1 MSSGSGLPSPSGAR
15 LSGDDYQHLFTWF
28 HVLQLLR
35 EESGV
40 TRVAFEV
47 GDAGNVD
54 DLVVHR
60 HAAAPVYH
68 QVKYVVAQAEPLTH
82 DWFTTPTRSGG
93 LSPLERF
100 HSSYT
105 ALSAT
110 DGPPQMVL
118 VTNRQISHADPILR
132 HLGGRDDKLVP
143 RLSREGPR
151 STSGRARK
159 SWADHLGISED
170 ELLKMLEH
178 FAIKAGRAS
187 LDDLRDMCGDR
198 MAAVGL
204 RGLPE
209 DVILA
214 AGIVRELIG
223 TGCRSL
229 EPETLREAVGGFQ
242 RMERQ
247 ATLFIEAIDRAAAA
261 ESATQALDW
270 VDLFAGNSP
279 KVRRRLRDP
288 GLWNGHLKPELDT
301 AADALRAA
309 GYRSVRLDGAFRLS
323 VGFAAGDA
331 LPRTTG
337 VRLSYRD
344 YDSDQAPA
352 DFPVGVVSTELRLGD
367 DIAIGI
373 SVSADLSADAI
384 DYLRRSRVPVARF
397 VNIVPDAGPGQF
409 AIPDPAAGMGFVFA
423 AFDEIRGETARLNG
437 TVHLFI
443 ACPNPIAVML
453 GHLWNRVPDTQLH
466 EDANG
471 PEGYFSS
478 FHFTRR

>member
-1 MSSGSGLPSPSGAR
+1 MPPR
-15 LSGDDYQHLFTWF
+15 PF
-28 HVLQLLR
+28 
-35 EESGV
+35 
-40 TRVAFEV
+40 
-47 GDAGNVD
+47 
-54 DLVVHR
+54 
-60 HAAAPVYH
+60 YH

-82 DWFTTPTRSGG
+82 GWFTTPSRSGG

-100 HSSYT
+100 FSSYT
-105 ALSAT
+105 ALSTT
-110 DGPPQMVL
+110 DAPPQMVL
-118 VTNRQISHADPILR
+118 VTNRQIAYGDPILR

-143 RLSREGPR
+143 RLSHEGPR
-151 STSGRARK
+151 SASAKARK

-170 ELLKMLEH
+170 ELLRMLEH

-204 RGLPE
+204 RGLPD

-214 AGIVRELIG
+214 VGIVRDLIG
-223 TGCRSL
+223 TGCRSFA
-229 EPETLREAVGGFQ
+229 PETLREAVGAFQ
-242 RMERQ
+242 RTERQ
-247 ATLFIEAIDRAAAA
+247 ATLFIQAIDRATAA

-270 VDLFAGNSP
+270 VDLFAGDSP

-288 GLWNGHLKPELDT
+288 SQWNGRLKPELGT

-331 LPRTTG
+331 LSRTTS
-337 VRLSYRD
+337 VRLSFRD

-352 DFPVGVVSTELRLGD
+352 KFPVGIVSTELGLGD

-373 SVSADLSADAI
+373 SVSADLTADAI
-384 DYLRRSRVPVARF
+384 DYLRRSSIPVARF
-397 VNIVPDAGPGQF
+397 VNIVPDTGPGQLS
-409 AIPDPAAGMGFVFA
+409 IPDPTAGMGFVFA
-423 AFDEIRGETARLNG
+423 AFDEIRRETTRLNG
-437 TVHLFI
+437 TVHLFM

-466 EDANG
+466 DDANG

-478 FHFTRR
+478 FRFTRR